1 MRIVLHIGLHKS
13 GTSTVQQAWDKA
25 FGRGKRVWYPRLPH
39 GPSHALVAWWLRD
52 KEGVPA
58 QHPLTDVLTE
68 ADRRRTEVLLLSS
81 EELHEATAEQCARMR
96 SVLAGREVSLL
107 ITLTQPAYRWPSL
120 WQEMVKHG
128 WAAPQAKSVPQVDEP
143 GVMGEGCLEGLVERW
158 GIADTTICLVRQHPP
173 EPRLVER
180 LSDLMGLPLP
190 ARLRTDMQPVN
201 ASLGDA
207 ETRMLC
213 EINRLAPDTRGIE
226 SARGRA
232 LFDVLREHGP
242 AGAPRVLM
250 DPDVVG
256 HVAEVAAYEKQ
267 GMARLVESGRVR
279 LDDAWSL
286 LPVWGVVDGPSREGP
301 GDPQGSGPLDP
312 SATG

>member
-25 FGRGKRVWYPRLPH
+25 FAKGKRVWYPRLPH
-39 GPSHALVAWWLRD
+39 GPSHAVIAWWVRD

-58 QHPLTDVLTE
+58 RHPLRDVVAE
-68 ADRRRTEVLLLSS
+68 AGRRRTQLLLLSS
-81 EELHEATAEQCARMR
+81 EEMHEATAEQCARVR
-96 SVLAGREVSLL
+96 SILGDADVSLL
-107 ITLTQPAYRWPSL
+107 ITITQPVHRWPSL

-128 WAAPQAKSVPQVDEP
+128 WAAPQAKSVSQVDEP
-143 GVMGEGCLEGLVERW
+143 GVMGAGRLEDLVERW
-158 GIADTTICLVRQHPP
+158 GLADTTICLVRQHPA

-180 LSDLMGLPLP
+180 VSNLMGVPLP
-190 ARLRTDMQPVN
+190 ARLRTDMRPVN
-201 ASLGDA
+201 TSLGDA

-213 EINRLAPDTRGIE
+213 EINRLAPATRGIE

-250 DPDVVG
+250 DPDVVD
-256 HVAEVAAYEKQ
+256 HVAEVAAYEKE
-267 GMARLVESGRVR
+267 GIARLAESGRVR
-279 LDDAWSL
+279 LDDAWGIL
-286 LPVWGVVDGPSREGP
+286 AEWDRA
-301 GDPQGSGPLDP
+301 QG
-312 SATG
+312 